1 MNNLL
6 LDNFNFIQIFNDLLR
21 FFRKYNKIFRK
32 YDFTSKYIKIIL

>member
-32 YDFTSKYIKIIL
+32 YDKIF